1 MEHTY
6 RTSSVV
12 FIPSGL
18 PMDTAAKRDTNHPEK
33 GKTVRRAEEQRFSD
47 SALSS
52 PANTEIERQAKVF
65 NALGNETRL
74 KILRLLLDCDEMC
87 VSDIVESVGGASS
100 TIAHHLHT
108 LEDAELILSRR
119 HGRSTYYTV
128 QKEELAKYHIFE

>member
-18 PMDTAAKRDTNHPEK
+18 LMDMAAKRDTHRPEQ
-33 GKTVRRAEEQRFSD
+33 GEAARRPEEQRFSD

-52 PANTEIERQAKVF
+52 AEIERRAKVF

-74 KILRLLLDCDEMC
+74 KILQLLLDCDEMC
-87 VSDIVESVGGASS
+87 VSDIIKGVGGAAS
-100 TIAHHLHT
+100 TVAHHLHT

-128 QKEELAKYHIFE
+128 REEELAKYHTFE

>member
-18 PMDTAAKRDTNHPEK
+18 PMDTVAKRDTDRPEQ
-33 GKTVRRAEEQRFSD
+33 GEAARQPEEQRFRD
-47 SALSS
+47 SVLSN
-52 PANTEIERQAKVF
+52 AEVERQAKVF

-87 VSDIVESVGGASS
+87 VSDIIKGVGGAAS
-100 TIAHHLHT
+100 TVAHHLHT

-128 QKEELAKYHIFE
+128 RKEELAKYHTFE